1 MQAEKLEI
9 LRNRKAERAELKA
22 RIEIHLPAAIE
33 TRTLAITPDVWPGS
47 NEDGRK
53 LSKARI
59 MAADE
64 ILPGLAESLRTAKA
78 RLLAVDAEIESLED
92 DRREEERQGRS
103 MLAYALYTA
112 NVRIENGAPLD
123 VASFSAAASAKAEEL
138 VGKRAQAQLNQPV
151 VYPQARPPRIVTN
164 NQAAYNELT
173 ASEPEIPF

>member
-9 LRNRKAERAELKA
+9 LRSRKAERAELKA
-22 RIEIHLPAAIE
+22 QIEIHLPAAIE
-33 TRTLAITPDVWPGS
+33 TRTLAITPDIWPGS

-64 ILPGLAESLRTAKA
+64 ILPGLAESLRTNKA

-92 DRREEERQGRS
+92 ERREEERQGRS

-123 VASFSAAASAKAEEL
+123 VASFSAAASTKAEEL
-138 VGKRAQAQLNQPV
+138 VGQRAQAQLNRPV
-151 VYPQARPPRIVTN
+151 TYPQAQPPKRVIRN
-164 NQAAYNELT
+164 NPP
-173 ASEPEIPF
+173 EPEIPF